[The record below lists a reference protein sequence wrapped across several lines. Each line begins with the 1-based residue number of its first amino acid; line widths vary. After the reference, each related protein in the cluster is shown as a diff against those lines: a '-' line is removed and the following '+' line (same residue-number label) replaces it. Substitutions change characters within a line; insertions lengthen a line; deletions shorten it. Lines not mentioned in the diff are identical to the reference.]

1 VSGTTADRTP
11 AWPRWVLALSV
22 ALALSSAIPHAWQ
35 ALTCPADEV
44 FTGFVE
50 AHNDQNLYLMWA
62 RQAQAGGVLMDN
74 LATAEQAP
82 PMFVGPQWVALGM
95 LARIIP
101 IPPIILYR
109 IVAVALAFAYLL
121 ILWRLISEV
130 FRDPNARL
138 FAFAIGALG
147 SGFGAICDVIN
158 ALAGRTVI
166 FSADLMPELWAYHS
180 FLLPHFTL
188 TLCLM
193 ALLAL
198 TLLRAWR
205 APSMRLSFAAAGW
218 ALLLIAVHPYDIVV
232 WGPLLVLHT
241 AVCALARVPART
253 VAVNAWALA
262 GATIPAAAYALQS
275 KTHPMVAVWSEQNLL
290 RSPALHV
297 YLIGMGIVLPLAILG
312 RGAMRRE
319 PADDVPPAPPVG
331 QFLVLWALVS
341 VLMAYSYPLVPFERR
356 AVEGIHIP
364 LALLAGAGMAGCVLP
379 WLRDRLAGSEGRARR
394 LALVLLLVAILPT
407 NVMLLVH
414 GARAQQAR
422 IPLGML
428 QGFEWIEAN
437 TPPDARVF
445 TSMTVGQYCCRYAL
459 RHVSVGHLQVTVDPQ
474 GKQALAEEFFAP
486 GTAQARRREI
496 LRESGCGWV
505 AATPGQASA
514 LRGLSWLQAVHDTG
528 ALVIYRFPEAG
539 AVPELRAGTDV
550 NN

>member
-1 VSGTTADRTP
+1 MSGTTADRTP

-22 ALALSSAIPHAWQ
+22 AVALSSAIPHAWQ
-35 ALTCPADEV
+35 ARTCPADEV

-62 RQAQAGGVLMDN
+62 RQAQAGRVLMDN

-82 PMFVGPQWVALGM
+82 PMFAGPQWVALGM

-101 IPPIILYR
+101 IPLVVLYR
-109 IVAVALAFAYLL
+109 IIAVALAFIYLL

-130 FRDPNARL
+130 FRDPSARL
-138 FAFAIGALG
+138 FAFVIGALG
-147 SGFGAICDVIN
+147 SGFGAICDAIN
-158 ALAGRTVI
+158 AIAGRTVI

-188 TLCLM
+188 TLCFM
-193 ALLAL
+193 ALLTL

-241 AVCALARVPART
+241 VVCVLARVPVRT

-262 GATIPAAAYALQS
+262 GAAIPAAAYALQS
-275 KTHPMVAVWSEQNLL
+275 KTHPMIAVWTEQNLL
-290 RSPALHV
+290 RSPALYV
-297 YLIGMGIVLPLAILG
+297 YLIGMGAPLLLAILG
-312 RGAMRRE
+312 RGAMREE
-319 PADDVPPAPPVG
+319 PAEDAPPAPQVG

-364 LALLAGAGMAGCVLP
+364 LALLAGAGMAAWVLP
-379 WLRDRLAGSEGRARR
+379 RLRSRR
-394 LALVLLLVAILPT
+394 LAMALLLVAILPT
-407 NVMLLVH
+407 NVMLLVR
-414 GARAQQAR
+414 GAGAEQAR
-422 IPLGML
+422 IPLGMVR
-428 QGFEWIEAN
+428 GFEWIEAN
-437 TPPDARVF
+437 TAPDARVF

-459 RHVSVGHLQVTVDPQ
+459 RHVFVGHLQVTVDPP
-474 GKQALAEEFFAP
+474 GKQALAEEFFAV
-486 GTAQARRREI
+486 GTAEARRREI
-496 LRESGCGWV
+496 LRASGCGWV
-505 AATPGQASA
+505 AATPEQASA
-514 LRGLSWLQAVHDTG
+514 LAGLPWLEEARNEG

-539 AVPELRAGTDV
+539 LVPELTVVTDA
-550 NN
+550 NG